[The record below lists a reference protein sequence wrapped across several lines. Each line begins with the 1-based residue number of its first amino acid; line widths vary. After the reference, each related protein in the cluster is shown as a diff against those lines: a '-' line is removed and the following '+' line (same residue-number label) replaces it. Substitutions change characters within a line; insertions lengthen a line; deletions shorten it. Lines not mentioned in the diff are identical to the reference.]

1 MSGSQIAHFL
11 KDVGKGSE
19 LAGVGVVYRT
29 DQLVGA
35 GQALIAVG
43 AGYCVYQ
50 IGKWGYGK
58 LMEYLEEYGYITAAG
73 EVV

>member
-19 LAGVGVVYRT
+19 LAGIGAVYKAGW
-29 DQLVGA
+29 LVGA
-35 GQALIAVG
+35 GQALTAVG
-43 AGYCVYQ
+43 AAYCMYR
-50 IGKWGYGK
+50 IGKWGYGR
-58 LMEYLEEYGYITAAG
+58 LMEYLSEHGYITAG